1 MCKYNDDMTPQII
14 QKRPFTTFSAL
25 KDESGK
31 NVIPSA
37 GRRSEQMAYLSLLA
51 TIFKAPALM
60 VADHP
65 GPDTPEIERS
75 AA

>member
-1 MCKYNDDMTPQII
+1 MCKYFYDMTPQII
-14 QKRPFTTFSAL
+14 QKRPFPTFSAL
-25 KDESGK
+25 NDESGK

-51 TIFKAPALM
+51 TIFKVPAL
-60 VADHP
+60 ALAEHP
-65 GPDTPEIERS
+65 SPATPKIERS

>member
-1 MCKYNDDMTPQII
+1 MTPQII

-31 NVIPSA
+31 DVIPSA

-51 TIFKAPALM
+51 TILRAPALA
-60 VADHP
+60 VAEHP
-65 GPDTPEIERS
+65 SPATPKIERS

>member
-1 MCKYNDDMTPQII
+1 MSTQII
-14 QKRPFTTFSAL
+14 QKGLFTTLSGF

-37 GRRSEQMAYLSLLA
+37 GRRSEQMAYLSLLS
-51 TIFKAPALM
+51 TVFKVPALA
-60 VADHP
+60 VAEHS
-65 GPDTPEIERS
+65 GPDTPEIEQS

>member
-1 MCKYNDDMTPQII
+1 MTTQII
-14 QKRPFTTFSAL
+14 KKGRFTTLSGF

-31 NVIPSA
+31 NVLPSA

-51 TIFKAPALM
+51 TIFKAPALA
-60 VADHP
+60 VAEHP
-65 GPDTPEIERS
+65 SPATPKIERS

>member
-31 NVIPSA
+31 NVTPPA

-51 TIFKAPALM
+51 TIFKAPASA

-65 GPDTPEIERS
+65 SPDTPEIERS